1 MNLVILN
8 KSFGDVV
15 LFFDGMLL
23 QDYWCET
30 TGYVVGKI
38 FSSGHYGSFATDWA
52 VRNCC
57 PVSRRKRIDTVK
69 LCPTFKV
76 GHSFGPEKKRSHFF
90 SFGNQHVG
98 LHALGRFCLEDFVAL
113 PIHSSV
119 FPGWRPVLFSE
130 AFAVAFQCLRPLPP
144 FAGG

>member
-38 FSSGHYGSFATDWA
+38 FSSGHYA

-57 PVSRRKRIDTVK
+57 PVSRRKRIDTIK
-69 LCPTFKV
+69 PCPTFKV
-76 GHSFGPEKKRSHFF
+76 GHSFGREKTVAFLFF
-90 SFGNQHVG
+90 WESTCWPSCAWKI
-98 LHALGRFCLEDFVAL
+98 LLGRFCCAAYTQLRFSRLATC
-113 PIHSSV
+113 
-119 FPGWRPVLFSE
+119 FFSE

>member
-38 FSSGHYGSFATDWA
+38 FSSGHYGSLCHRLSCAELLSSFTAQENRYRQA
-52 VRNCC
+52 VPN
-57 PVSRRKRIDTVK
+57 
-69 LCPTFKV
+69 F
-76 GHSFGPEKKRSHFF
+76 
-90 SFGNQHVG
+90 
-98 LHALGRFCLEDFVAL
+98 
-113 PIHSSV
+113 
-119 FPGWRPVLFSE
+119 
-130 AFAVAFQCLRPLPP
+130 
-144 FAGG
+144 